1 MLKVMSKQ
9 SFFQKL
15 SFGLAFHYNDA
26 EVANILNDYEEWFA
40 NESLQGKSEEEICR
54 NLGPV
59 NKIIKNLLSENRS
72 SSSKMAI
79 MAHNLMVPLLLLT
92 ILRFFAEIILLQR
105 NQGEMMNGFIVSVL
119 VNLIYFILGVRII
132 WKKSDTY
139 RIRNQNRKKENIV
152 IFALVTAVI
161 LFQIL
166 ILPKS
171 ETIYFGK
178 ICVILS
184 GVLAVLLFLI
194 SIYFSTWKLV
204 VDRQGAF
211 VTMIHISGMISVLL
225 LMINQLHSLSDIS
238 EYMNSVLGS
247 VVIYIE
253 TLVLCFI
260 LFKRLIGKREVW
272 IHN

>member
-1 MLKVMSKQ
+1 
-9 SFFQKL
+9 
-15 SFGLAFHYNDA
+15 
-26 EVANILNDYEEWFA
+26 
-40 NESLQGKSEEEICR
+40 
-54 NLGPV
+54 
-59 NKIIKNLLSENRS
+59 
-72 SSSKMAI
+72 
-79 MAHNLMVPLLLLT
+79 
-92 ILRFFAEIILLQR
+92 
-105 NQGEMMNGFIVSVL
+105 MNGFIVSVL

-132 WKKSDTY
+132 GKKSDTY